1 MDEAAAGRIAQARQ
15 SWDCDG
21 AAGFAYTTDFEGKP
35 LSTQRMHW
43 VVCEALAAQRV
54 MMLRAKEMGQDT
66 LAEECEEHMQT
77 LLEYIQR
84 YLIESPGR
92 WHHELDAAN
101 QPANQTWAGKAD
113 IYRDLPW
120 H

>member
-1 MDEAAAGRIAQARQ
+1 
-15 SWDCDG
+15 
-21 AAGFAYTTDFEGKP
+21 
-35 LSTQRMHW
+35 MHW

-54 MMLRAKEMGQDT
+54 MTLRAKELGQDT

-84 YLIESPGR
+84 YLIEPPGR

-113 IYRDLPW
+113 IYHAGQAMFILDMGLTPGFALALSQR
-120 H
+120 